1 MARLINSGNYAAP
14 LVNGDQVR
22 FIEGMKYGYIYETV
36 TVDGSATY
44 DLTEQLPAR
53 AVVLACEVSV
63 SATVVATTAVK
74 IGVGRKETTADPD
87 KYALTSALTAAT
99 YTGTKITVTPVLAD
113 ATAAETIQVVAC
125 DTNGAA
131 AGTLDSGGTV
141 TVKLWYRVTET
152 W

>member
-14 LVNGDQVR
+14 LTNGDEVR
-22 FIEGMKYGYIYETV
+22 FLEGIKYGYIYETV
-36 TVDGSATY
+36 TPDGSATY
-44 DLTEQLPAR
+44 DLTETLPAG
-53 AVVLACEVSV
+53 AVVLACEVKLSD
-63 SATVVATTAVK
+63 TVVATTAVK

-99 YTGTKITVTPVLAD
+99 YRGTKITVTPVLAD
-113 ATAAETIQVVAC
+113 ASAAETVQVVAC

-131 AGTLDSGGTV
+131 AGTLDSGGTI
-141 TVKLWYRVTET
+141 TVKLWYQVTEV

>member
-1 MARLINSGNYAAP
+1 MALINSGNYAAP
-14 LVNGDQVR
+14 LTNGDEIR
-22 FIEGMKYGYIYETV
+22 FVEGFKLGYITETI
-36 TVDGSATY
+36 TPDGSATY
-44 DLTEQLPAR
+44 DLEEKLPAA
-53 AVVLACEVSV
+53 AVVLACEVKL

-74 IGVGRKETTADPD
+74 IGVGRKESTADPD

-99 YTGTKITVTPVLAD
+99 YRGTKVTVTPVLAD
-113 ATAAETIQVVAC
+113 ATTEETIQVVAC

-131 AGTLDSGGTV
+131 AGTLDSGGDI